1 MMPSIHLSTLL
12 GGTGSDPAD
21 RLRLFAMVSLGV
33 VESLA
38 AQLLLPDDAI
48 RLYFHAEN
56 CLFVRHQLGDK
67 RANMIMGRGV
77 QLQDLFEALPA
88 DEARSAFLRQIKSL
102 RDACLDLLARRQAA
116 A

>member
-1 MMPSIHLSTLL
+1 MPTIQLSTLL
-12 GGTGSDPAD
+12 GGSGSDPAD
-21 RLRLFAMVSLGV
+21 RLRLFAMISLGV

-38 AQLLLPDDAI
+38 AQLLPPDEAVRI
-48 RLYFHAEN
+48 YFHAEN

-67 RANMIMGRGV
+67 RADTIMGRGV
-77 QLQDLFEALPA
+77 QLVDLFDALPA
-88 DEARSAFLRQIKSL
+88 DEAHSAFLRQIKSL